1 MCVIRVW
8 RARRTCGGEDSKLKI
23 RRAIKDDSL
32 ALIACF
38 SAASQACAKSYQ
50 NEELLLA
57 VEQFRLRCGEAFT
70 TVDGE
75 ASHVGR

>member
-1 MCVIRVW
+1 MLLR
-8 RARRTCGGEDSKLKI
+8 GEPGV
-23 RRAIKDDSL
+23 REE
-32 ALIACF
+32 
-38 SAASQACAKSYQ
+38 KSYQ

-75 ASHVGR
+75 ASHVGC